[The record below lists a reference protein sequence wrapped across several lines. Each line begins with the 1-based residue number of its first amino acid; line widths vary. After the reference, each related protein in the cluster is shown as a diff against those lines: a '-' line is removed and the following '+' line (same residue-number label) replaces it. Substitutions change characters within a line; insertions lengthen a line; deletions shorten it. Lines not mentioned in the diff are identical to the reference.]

1 MKIISFSPHFSPLH
15 SRLHFLP
22 RACDIDIVIV
32 EALWL
37 KYPQIV
43 TRGGGGSRGAS
54 RGPHDTGIQ
63 HIVTRL

>member
-1 MKIISFSPHFSPLH
+1 MKIISFSPHFSSLH
-15 SRLHFLP
+15 SWLHFLP

-37 KYPQIV
+37 KYPRSSQEEEEGV
-43 TRGGGGSRGAS
+43 GAAS

-63 HIVTRL
+63 HVVTRL